1 MGALEEA
8 SADEGSVVVWEVD
21 LVVGW
26 EADSEGA
33 VAVEAG
39 RVT

>member
-1 MGALEEA
+1 VGALEGV
-8 SADEGSVVVWEVD
+8 SADEGSVVVLEVD
-21 LVVGW
+21 LVADW
-26 EADSEGA
+26 EEDSEGA